1 MKQVA
6 DKQDEMSAERTVAV
20 RERIHRAETKKKG
33 SVYKEKGLP
42 LHFAAWLTDTNGAH

>member
-33 SVYKEKGLP
+33 SAYQEKGLP